1 MMVIILYAS
10 CNRGCKMRY
19 DTEHKAKTRRKVLDE
34 AAKAIRE
41 DGPHRLGVA
50 GVMARAGLTHG
61 GFYAHFPSKEVFVA
75 EAIAHMFEGGPTVM
89 LEKIK
94 GLPPREALTG
104 YIDFY
109 LSRRHRDTRE
119 GGCPL
124 PYLAVDAPR
133 LNAVSR
139 ERYAKGVAHLTG
151 ILATHLTALGRGH
164 AEGEASSTLAELVG
178 ALTMARAEPDAGR
191 SDAILERSRTH
202 LKRRLGLE
210 AAQ

>member
-1 MMVIILYAS
+1 
-10 CNRGCKMRY
+10 MRY
-19 DTEHKAKTRRKVLDE
+19 DNEHKARTRQKVLDE

-41 DGPHRLGVA
+41 EGPHRLGVA

-61 GFYAHFPSKEVFVA
+61 GFYAHFPSKEAFVA
-75 EAIAHMFEGGPTVM
+75 DAIAHMFEGGPTAM
-89 LEKIK
+89 LEKVK
-94 GLPPREALTG
+94 GQPPREALTG

-109 LSRRHRDTRE
+109 LSARHRDSRS

-133 LNAVSR
+133 LSEPSR

-151 ILATHLTALGRGH
+151 IIATHLSALGRDH
-164 AEGEASSTLAELVG
+164 PEDEASSTLAELVG
-178 ALTMARAEPDAGR
+178 AVTLARAEPDPDR
-191 SDAILERSRTH
+191 SDAILERSRAH